1 MNEQKLSYRIFDV
14 SDPKAVVFTV
24 HGMQEH
30 KERYEALASCLNK
43 HQIACI
49 NYDLPGHGET
59 AGNEENKGWF
69 GENDGWKAL
78 VDSAADIALI
88 ARKRYPDVPVVYFG
102 HSMGTMVGRVFLQN
116 YDLLI
121 DAMILSGAPNYNPG
135 CRVGI
140 AVADAEAKRK
150 GKRGHSKLLDKLAT
164 GSFNHGI
171 KDPRTELD
179 WLSYNT
185 DNVDKYIADEW
196 CGFPFTIQGYHDLF
210 TLMVKMN
217 DTSLYRCMNP
227 DIPILFFAGEDDPC
241 TGGEKGLK
249 KSIRTLKDAGYDKID
264 TKIWPHMR
272 HETMHEDDAPAV
284 MEYAAEWITKNV

>member
-88 ARKRYPDVPVVYFG
+88 ARKKYPDIPVVYFG

-135 CRVGI
+135 CRVGL

>member
-69 GENDGWKAL
+69 GENNGWKAL

-88 ARKRYPDVPVVYFG
+88 ARKKYPDVPVVYFG

-135 CRVGI
+135 CRVGL

-164 GSFNHGI
+164 GSFNQGI

-264 TKIWPHMR
+264 TKIWPYMR

>member
-69 GENDGWKAL
+69 GENNGWKAL

-88 ARKRYPDVPVVYFG
+88 ARKKYPDVPVVYFG

-135 CRVGI
+135 CRVGL

-164 GSFNHGI
+164 GSFNQGI

>member
-30 KERYEALASCLNK
+30 KERYEELARCLNK

-69 GENDGWKAL
+69 GEKDGWKTL

-88 ARKRYPDVPVVYFG
+88 ARKKYPDVPVVYFG

-135 CRVGI
+135 CRIGL
-140 AVADAEAKRK
+140 AVADAETKRK

-164 GSFNHGI
+164 GSFNQGI

-227 DIPILFFAGEDDPC
+227 DLPILFFAGEDDPC
-241 TGGEKGLK
+241 TGGKKGLK
-249 KSIRTLKDAGYDKID
+249 KSIQTLKDAGYDKID

-284 MEYAAEWITKNV
+284 MEYAAEWIAKNV